1 MDIQQSLIAAV
12 CPVGEL
18 LDPLTSS
25 IHFPL
30 YVVKLSVAFRVY
42 HQVVPFQAGVVDH
55 VVPAV
60 HAAAVAGL
68 GVVDP
73 HPEPVIGVAGLVA
86 LPVRAFHQAVGLVVD
101 ECAGFFLPGLRHA
114 VAALVVGIGVFLVLA
129 VFPVNK
135 LVQLVIL
142 VVHASH
148 PHLTM

>member
-1 MDIQQSLIAAV
+1 M
-12 CPVGEL
+12 
-18 LDPLTSS
+18 
-25 IHFPL
+25 
-30 YVVKLSVAFRVY
+30 
-42 HQVVPFQAGVVDH
+42 
-55 VVPAV
+55 
-60 HAAAVAGL
+60 AGL

-73 HPEPVIGVAGLVA
+73 HPEPVIGVAGLVS

-114 VAALVVGIGVFLVLA
+114 VAALVISISVLLVLA

-142 VVHASH
+142 VIHASR